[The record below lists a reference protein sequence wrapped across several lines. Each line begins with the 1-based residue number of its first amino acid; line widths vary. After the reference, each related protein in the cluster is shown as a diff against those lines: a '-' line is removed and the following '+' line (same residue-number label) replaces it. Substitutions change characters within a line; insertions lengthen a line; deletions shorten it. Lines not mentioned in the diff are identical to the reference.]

1 MSDEPYCPEC
11 EKMSKIQQ
19 TSQKIG
25 FFLEWLQHKYVF
37 AKWGKNDRLY
47 PEHISIERI
56 LAEYFEID
64 LDKVDKE
71 RQNILNWIKEKEDD
85 A

>member
-1 MSDEPYCPEC
+1 MSNQIEPECPEC
-11 EKMSKIQQ
+11 EKLLKIHPKSQ
-19 TSQKIG
+19 TLG

-37 AKWGKNDRLY
+37 ANWGKNDRLY
-47 PEHISIERI
+47 PENISIEKL

-71 RQNILNWIKEKEDD
+71 REQLLKWIREQN
-85 A
+85 